1 MIGKQAT
8 VGARPAL
15 VVVNPSGN
23 RSRLSIDT
31 IPFLIGRQADNQLVL
46 RDNRASRVHA
56 RVVEENGEY
65 FIEDLD
71 SRHGVFVNGER
82 VKRHQLANSDRIDFG
97 FQDSYKLIFTLE
109 EDEIHRIIEQISA
122 PRPAIPA
129 GASLVKLRALVE
141 VARALQSSL
150 STQDVLTAVVDA
162 ALSVTS
168 AERGFLL
175 LRRGEE
181 LDVTVARD
189 RGGAP
194 LVTTDLRVP
203 MSVINRALRT
213 RRELLYMNFDPL
225 EQQGVRPEM
234 SVADLELRSVI
245 CVPLIHIRTGSGQD
259 TMLSSINDTIGLLY
273 MDSRDSAADL
283 SAGNRE
289 ILQTLA
295 LEASTILENARL
307 LHEEREKQRM
317 EEELNVA
324 REIQRSLLP
333 NDLPI
338 TGWFQAAGSSIA
350 SRQVGG
356 DYFDMCPL
364 GPDEWAVMVAD
375 VSGKGV
381 SSALLA
387 SVLQGAF
394 LFAAESAVSIE
405 EMMSRINHFLS
416 DRTKGEKYATMFYC
430 TLTRKGVVRWANAG
444 HPKPLIVRK
453 DGELIDLTPTG
464 MPLGM
469 LPMAQYTAQEMQLQ
483 RGDKVVMYS
492 DGFSEAENDEGEFFD
507 KNGLFDAIRSCA
519 ACGAGEMHAHLIKVF
534 ESYTEGTV
542 LSDDVTLVVLEYAG
556 AADENSATGHDF
568 RASDK

>member
-1 MIGKQAT
+1 MTARHVKDT
-8 VGARPAL
+8 PRPAL
-15 VVVNPSGN
+15 VVINASGN
-23 RSRLSIDT
+23 RSRVTLDT
-31 IPFLIGRQADNQLVL
+31 LPFQIGRQADNQLVL

-56 RVVEENGEY
+56 RIVEENGQY
-65 FIEDLD
+65 FIEDLN

-82 VKRHQLANSDRIDFG
+82 IERRQLANSDRIDFG

-109 EDEIHRIIEQISA
+109 EDEIHRIIEQIST
-122 PRPAIPA
+122 PRPAMPA
-129 GASLVKLRALVE
+129 GASLAKLRALVE

-175 LRRGEE
+175 LRKEEE
-181 LDVTVARD
+181 LEVAVARD

-194 LVTTDLRVP
+194 LGITDLRVP
-203 MSVINRALRT
+203 TSVINRALRT

-245 CVPLIHIRTGSGQD
+245 CVPLIHVRPGTAQD
-259 TMLSSINDTIGLLY
+259 TVLSSINDTVGLLY

-307 LHEEREKQRM
+307 LQEEREKQRM

-333 NDLPI
+333 RGLPES
-338 TGWFQAAGSSIA
+338 GWLRAAGSSVA

-356 DYFDMCPL
+356 DYFDMRQL
-364 GPDEWAVMVAD
+364 GPDTWAAMVAD

-394 LFAAESAVSIE
+394 LFASESPVHIE
-405 EMMSRINHFLS
+405 DYMSRINHFLS
-416 DRTKGEKYATMFYC
+416 DRTNGEKYATMFYC
-430 TLTRKGVVRWANAG
+430 TIARDGTMRWANAG
-444 HPKPLIVRK
+444 HPKPLIVRGN
-453 DGELIDLTPTG
+453 GELLPLAPTG

-469 LPMAQYTAQEMQLQ
+469 LPVAQYAAEEMPLQ
-483 RGDKVVMYS
+483 PGDKIVMYS
-492 DGFSEAENDEGEFFD
+492 DGFSEAEDGEGHFFD
-507 KNGLFDAIRSCA
+507 KSGMRDAIRSCA
-519 ACGAGEMHAHLIKVF
+519 RHSCAEMHAALLKAF
-534 ESYTEGTV
+534 EEYTEGTV
-542 LSDDVTLVVLEYAG
+542 LADDVTLVVLEYA
-556 AADENSATGHDF
+556 SQ
-568 RASDK
+568 

>member
-1 MIGKQAT
+1 MSARPA
-8 VGARPAL
+8 VDPARPAL
-15 VVVNPSGN
+15 VVINPSGN
-23 RSRLSIDT
+23 RSRISLDT
-31 IPFLIGRQADNQLVL
+31 VPFMIGRQADNQLVL

-56 RVVEENGEY
+56 RIVAEDGAYYV
-65 FIEDLD
+65 EDLN
-71 SRHGVFVNGER
+71 SRHGVYVNGER
-82 VKRHQLANSDRIDFG
+82 VERRQLANSDRIEFG

-109 EDEIHRIIEQISA
+109 EDEIHRIIEQIST
-122 PRPAIPA
+122 PRSAMPA
-129 GASLVKLRALVE
+129 GASLAKLRALVE
-141 VARALQSSL
+141 VARALQSAL

-175 LRRGEE
+175 LRKGEE
-181 LDVTVARD
+181 LDVAVARD
-189 RGGAP
+189 SHGAP
-194 LVTTDLRVP
+194 LGSTDLRVP

-225 EQQGVRPEM
+225 QQQGIRPET

-245 CVPLIHIRTGSGQD
+245 CVPLIHIRAGSTQE
-259 TMLSSINDTIGLLY
+259 TVLSSINDTVGLLY

-307 LHEEREKQRM
+307 LQEEREKQRM
-317 EEELNVA
+317 EEELDVA

-333 NDLPI
+333 NDLPGE
-338 TGWFQAAGSSIA
+338 GWFRAAGSSIA

-356 DYFDMCPL
+356 DYFDMREL
-364 GPDEWAVMVAD
+364 GPDHWATIVAD

-394 LFAAESAVSIE
+394 LFASESAVSIE
-405 EMMSRINHFLS
+405 EMMSRMNHFLS

-430 TLTRKGVVRWANAG
+430 ILGRDGVLEWANAG
-444 HPKPLIVRK
+444 HPKPLVVRAG
-453 DGELIDLTPTG
+453 GELVALEPTG
-464 MPLGM
+464 TPLGM
-469 LPMAQYTAQEMQLQ
+469 LPVATYSAQRMQLQ
-483 RGDKVVMYS
+483 PGDKLVIYS
-492 DGFSEAENDEGEFFD
+492 DGFSEAENDEGKFFD
-507 KNGLFDAIRSCA
+507 KNGLLDAIRSCA
-519 ACGAGEMHAHLIKVF
+519 GEGSAGMHAALVRAF
-534 ESYTEGTV
+534 ERYTEGTV
-542 LSDDVTLVVLEYAG
+542 LADDVTLVVTEY
-556 AADENSATGHDF
+556 HP
-568 RASDK
+568 

>member
-1 MIGKQAT
+1 MTARQSDGP
-8 VGARPAL
+8 RPAL
-15 VVVNPSGN
+15 IVINPAGN
-23 RSRLSIDT
+23 RSRVALEPL
-31 IPFLIGRQADNQLVL
+31 PFLIGRQAGNQLVL

-56 RVVEENGEY
+56 RIVEEKGQY
-65 FIEDLD
+65 WIEDLN
-71 SRHGVFVNGER
+71 SRHGVHVNGER
-82 VKRHQLANSDRIDFG
+82 VQRRQLANSDRVDFG
-97 FQDSYKLIFTLE
+97 FQDSYRLIFTLE

-122 PRPAIPA
+122 PRTAIPSGA
-129 GASLVKLRALVE
+129 GLVKLRALVE

-150 STQDVLTAVVDA
+150 STQDVLTSVVDA

-175 LRRGEE
+175 LRKGDD
-181 LDVTVARD
+181 LDVAVSRD
-189 RGGAP
+189 RSGAP
-194 LVTTDLRVP
+194 LPTTDLRVP

-225 EQQGVRPEM
+225 ELQGVRPEM

-245 CVPLIHIRTGSGQD
+245 CVPLVRIRAGSLQE
-259 TMLSSINDTIGLLY
+259 TVLSSINDTVGLLY
-273 MDSRDSAADL
+273 MDSRESAADL

-307 LHEEREKQRM
+307 LQEEREKQRM
-317 EEELNVA
+317 EEELDVA

-333 NDLPI
+333 NDLP
-338 TGWFQAAGSSIA
+338 TEGWFRAAGSSVA

-356 DYFDMCPL
+356 DYFDMCTPK
-364 GPDEWAVMVAD
+364 PDVWAVIVAD

-405 EMMSRINHFLS
+405 EMMSRINHFLG

-430 TLTRKGVVRWANAG
+430 TVSRGGILRWANAG
-444 HPKPLIVRK
+444 HPEPLVVRPA
-453 DGELIDLTPTG
+453 GELIPLSPTG

-469 LPMAQYTAQEMQLQ
+469 LPTAVYNEQEIQLQ
-483 RGDKVVMYS
+483 PGDKVVMYS
-492 DGFSEAENDEGEFFD
+492 DGFSEAENEKGQFFD
-507 KNGLFDAIRSCA
+507 KNGMRDAIRA
-519 ACGAGEMHAHLIKVF
+519 AANLGGSAMHAALSSAF
-534 ESYTEGTV
+534 QDYTEGTV
-542 LSDDVTLVVLEYAG
+542 LADDVTLVVLEYAG
-556 AADENSATGHDF
+556 PD
-568 RASDK
+568 